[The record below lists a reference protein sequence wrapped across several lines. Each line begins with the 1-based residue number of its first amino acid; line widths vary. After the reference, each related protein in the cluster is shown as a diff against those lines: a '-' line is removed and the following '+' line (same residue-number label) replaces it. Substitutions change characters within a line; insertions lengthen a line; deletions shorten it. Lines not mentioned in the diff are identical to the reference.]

1 MNWTVETYGPAVDA
15 EILALPAEMQRKLFS
30 LFDRIGEAGLEG
42 LPRAAVKHLEGK
54 LWELRIIG
62 RDGIARA
69 IYMTVTGK
77 KVLIL
82 RAFVKKSQKTP
93 LLDLEMAR
101 TRSANIA
108 RRPGAN

>member
-1 MNWTVETYGPAVDA
+1 MKIDEVTLEPG
-15 EILALPAEMQRKLFS
+15 ALIEN
-30 LFDRIGEAGLEG
+30 
-42 LPRAAVKHLEGK
+42 
-54 LWELRIIG
+54 
-62 RDGIARA
+62 
-69 IYMTVTGK
+69 MTVTGK

-93 LLDLEMAR
+93 TLDLEMAR